1 MILSDI
7 KKLFFYRHIFTLNS
21 LFKGCMAYLS
31 YWAPGIRAH
40 QLEPLTINFLI
51 TSFCNFTCDIC
62 SFSAKRGVIP
72 NGISLEDMERFCS
85 AQVGSKPFIF
95 FSGGEPFT
103 RGDFIEILNVI
114 KKYKFKCGVNTNAFL
129 LDEPKI
135 EQLVDLK
142 VELMVFSLYGP
153 MQIHDLITGMKGS
166 YDRAVKNIA
175 LYCKNKGNSSKA
187 ILSCTITRENLDY
200 LEEIPG
206 IAKNLGAD
214 AVKFEHLNFLSKSE
228 AQAKEAGQ
236 LKDNV
241 PLGSYSIDFSGKEDE
256 FCDKLISK
264 LLAIKRDYGD
274 FVLVKPDLSHKEIR
288 KWYSSSF
295 SSDRKCFFVWH
306 SIFVRPDGVI
316 VPCQFLLDKQIGNI
330 YDCEKDRIP
339 VSLEMLRLRKVLR
352 KQLLPECRR
361 CCKL

>member
-1 MILSDI
+1 M
-7 KKLFFYRHIFTLNS
+7 
-21 LFKGCMAYLS
+21 
-31 YWAPGIRAH
+31 
-40 QLEPLTINFLI
+40 
-51 TSFCNFTCDIC
+51 
-62 SFSAKRGVIP
+62 IP
-72 NGISLEDMERFCS
+72 NGISLQDMEKFC
-85 AQVGSKPFIF
+85 AAKERLRPFIF
-95 FSGGEPFT
+95 FSGGEPFM
-103 RGDFIEILNVI
+103 RNDFIEILDVV
-114 KKYKFKCGVNTNAFL
+114 KKYKLKCGVNTNAFL
-129 LDEPKI
+129 LDEFKI
-135 EQLVDLK
+135 GRLVALK
-142 VELMVFSLYGP
+142 VELIVFSLYGP
-153 MQIHDLITGMKGS
+153 MQIHDLITGMNGS

-175 LYCKNKGNSSKA
+175 LYCKNKSNSSKA

-200 LEEIPG
+200 LDEIPG

-228 AQAKEAGQ
+228 AKAKEAGP

-241 PLGSYSIDFSGKEDE
+241 SRCSYSIDFSGKEDE

-264 LLAIKRDYGD
+264 LVAIKRDYGD

-306 SIFVRPDGVI
+306 SIFVRPDGVV
-316 VPCQFLLDKQIGNI
+316 VPCQFLLDKKIGNI
-330 YDCEKDRIP
+330 HDYGKDRIP
-339 VSLEMLRLRKVLR
+339 VSHELLGIRNVLR